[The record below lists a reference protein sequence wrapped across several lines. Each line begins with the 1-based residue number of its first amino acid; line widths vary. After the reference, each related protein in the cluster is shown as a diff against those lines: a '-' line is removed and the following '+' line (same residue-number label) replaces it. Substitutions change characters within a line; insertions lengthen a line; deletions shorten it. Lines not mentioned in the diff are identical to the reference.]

1 MKLVVGLG
9 NPGRKYE
16 GTRHNVGFDILA
28 VLAKASGG
36 RAAKASFD
44 GEVVDVSLAG
54 ERALLLWP
62 HTFMNRSGTSVVK
75 ARDFYKLT
83 NADLLVVCDDFHL
96 PLGQIRF
103 RAKGSAGGQRGL
115 EDVIRALGTEEF
127 SRLRIGVGE
136 PPENRDAADY
146 VLGKFSKQERT
157 EIDIVIREAAD
168 AVVHWAREGIQ
179 KSMNQFN

>member
-16 GTRHNVGFDILA
+16 GTRHNVGFEILA
-28 VLAKASGG
+28 QLAKAAGG
-36 RAAKASFD
+36 GTAKASFD
-44 GEVVDVSLAG
+44 GEVVDVNLAG

-75 ARDFYKLT
+75 ARDFYKLV
-83 NADLLVVCDDFHL
+83 NEDLLIVCDDFHL
-96 PLGQIRF
+96 PLGQMRF

-115 EDVIRALGTEEF
+115 EDVIRALGTEDF

-136 PPENRDAADY
+136 PPENRDAVDY

-168 AVVHWAREGIQ
+168 AIVHWTRDGIQ
-179 KSMNQFN
+179 IAMNKFN

>member
-9 NPGRKYE
+9 NPGRKYD

-28 VLAKASGG
+28 ELARASGG
-36 RAAKASFD
+36 GTAKASFD
-44 GEVVDVSLAG
+44 GEVVDANLSG
-54 ERALLLWP
+54 QRAILLWP

-75 ARDFYKLT
+75 ARDFYKLA
-83 NADLLVVCDDFHL
+83 NEELLIVCDDFHL
-96 PLGQIRF
+96 ALGQIRF

-115 EDVIRALGTEEF
+115 EDIIRALGTEEF
-127 SRLRIGVGE
+127 SRLRVGVGE

-168 AVVHWAREGIQ
+168 AIVHWARNGIQ
-179 KSMNQFN
+179 SAMNQFN